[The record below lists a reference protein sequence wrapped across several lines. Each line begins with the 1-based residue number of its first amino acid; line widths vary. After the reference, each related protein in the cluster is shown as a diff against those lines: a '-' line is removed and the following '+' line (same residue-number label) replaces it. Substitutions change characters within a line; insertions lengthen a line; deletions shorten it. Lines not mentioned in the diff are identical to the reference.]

1 MISRTFGAQIASG
14 YFISRVL
21 QPQLSH
27 AVKLSLFPRLQRF
40 NWHHSESLHM
50 YVSPLSTRLT
60 HDYPSSGTAHMH
72 RPSHL
77 SKYLL
82 FFRSSEMMLPVPIL
96 YGWLSLMNTLTVARL
111 FHFMNRSLCLYPVS
125 SPCPYATRY
134 STVLFSTG
142 QQPPGNLHITLGSPA

>member
-1 MISRTFGAQIASG
+1 MISRTFEAQIASG

-27 AVKLSLFPRLQRF
+27 AVKLSLFPRLRRF
-40 NWHHSESLHM
+40 NWHHYESLHM

-72 RPSHL
+72 RPSNL

-111 FHFMNRSLCLYPVS
+111 FQSVPLCNPLQYCPFLHRST
-125 SPCPYATRY
+125 A
-134 STVLFSTG
+134 
-142 QQPPGNLHITLGSPA
+142 PGNLHITLGSPA